1 MGFGCVG
8 EILSELSKRLSA
20 KARMANDKLEG
31 HMLFPVGVCAF
42 SCVWLCEVVSVCAQ
56 MEMEKKGAI
65 SLSSAEQ
72 QCS

>member
-20 KARMANDKLEG
+20 KARMANNKVEG
-31 HMLFPVGVCAF
+31 HMLFPVGACTF
-42 SCVWLCEVVSVCAQ
+42 SCVWLWEVVSVCTQ
-56 MEMEKKGAI
+56 MEMEKKDAI

-72 QCS
+72 HCS